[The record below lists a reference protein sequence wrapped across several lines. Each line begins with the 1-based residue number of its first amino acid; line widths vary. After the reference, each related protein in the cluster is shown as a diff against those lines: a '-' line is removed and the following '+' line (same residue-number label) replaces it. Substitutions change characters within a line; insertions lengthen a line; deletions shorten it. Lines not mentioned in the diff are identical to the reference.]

1 MVAAICVAGAGGRVK
16 VPRLPFALAQAV
28 IGCMIARVITPATLG
43 KILQDWPMF
52 SLAVVAVIIVS
63 YGQGW
68 LMARW
73 RVLPGSV
80 AVWGSSPGAATAM
93 AIMAEA
99 FGADIRLVAVM
110 QYLRIVFVA
119 TITSLVAHFWV
130 GGAPAA
136 AGLPPAP
143 AAVDWFPAIA
153 WLPFGE
159 TLLLAVAGVVIATRF
174 RVPAG
179 ALLIPMAAGT
189 LLHGSGAMAITLP
202 PWLLAASYLL
212 VGWSIGLRF
221 NRPIL
226 RHAARALPRVVASIL
241 VLILLCGLL
250 ALALNRFAGIDPLTA
265 YLATSPGGAD
275 SVAIIAASAKV
286 DMPFVMAMQTMRFIL
301 VMLLGPAI
309 ARFIASRVGA
319 DEAIP

>member
-1 MVAAICVAGAGGRVK
+1 
-16 VPRLPFALAQAV
+16 
-28 IGCMIARVITPATLG
+28 
-43 KILQDWPMF
+43 
-52 SLAVVAVIIVS
+52 
-63 YGQGW
+63 
-68 LMARW
+68 
-73 RVLPGSV
+73 
-80 AVWGSSPGAATAM
+80 
-93 AIMAEA
+93 
-99 FGADIRLVAVM
+99 
-110 QYLRIVFVA
+110 
-119 TITSLVAHFWV
+119 
-130 GGAPAA
+130 
-136 AGLPPAP
+136 
-143 AAVDWFPAIA
+143 
-153 WLPFGE
+153 
-159 TLLLAVAGVVIATRF
+159 
-174 RVPAG
+174 
-179 ALLIPMAAGT
+179 
-189 LLHGSGAMAITLP
+189 MAITLP